1 MTIDV
6 GSLSFAEIEDRID
19 AIVAEPARL
28 PQEAAA
34 ELLAIGETVLE
45 AWVCARGEK
54 PTHERMEG
62 FRLLALH
69 RQGARGEPSF
79 NACREACRDLAYHY
93 NLITREPDHPDT
105 DHRITLAGMVTRHLV
120 LFIGGKAAVSG
131 LGEVCC
137 SSKTL
142 RAAGH

>member
-1 MTIDV
+1 MSVDV

-19 AIVAEPARL
+19 AIVVEPAL
-28 PQEAAA
+28 VPQEAAA

-45 AWVCARGEK
+45 AWVCARGEV
-54 PTHERMEG
+54 PTRQRKEG
-62 FRLLALH
+62 FRLLALQ

-93 NLITREPDHPDT
+93 NLITHEPDHPDT
-105 DHRITLAGMVTRHLV
+105 GHRITLAGMVARHLV
-120 LFIGGKAAVSG
+120 LFIGGKAAVTG
-131 LGEVCC
+131 LGAFYC
-137 SSKTL
+137 SSKPQ

>member
-1 MTIDV
+1 MTVDV

-19 AIVAEPARL
+19 AIVAEPAHV

-45 AWVCARGEK
+45 AWVCARGEV
-54 PTHERMEG
+54 PTHERNEG

-79 NACREACRDLAYHY
+79 NACRETCRDLAYHY
-93 NLITREPDHPDT
+93 NLITRQPDHPDT
-105 DHRITLAGMVTRHLV
+105 GHRITLAGMVARHLV
-120 LFIGGKAAVSG
+120 LFIGGKVAVSG
-131 LGEVCC
+131 LGMFGGSV
-137 SSKTL
+137 KPL